1 MVQYLVASFNNR
13 QQAENAYTQL
23 KRESFELEE
32 VLLVSQEDTLNQHQI
47 YDPTQALWQQTR
59 RMMFWVIPFGF
70 LAGIAF
76 HLSTQLTIL
85 EGASPLLENGLA
97 GLFGAIA
104 GALGSFNFSGG
115 TQLIFDNSKR
125 SFKKRLKTGEH
136 FLVARGSDLFIRQ
149 VNRALQYLSKE
160 KIELYEAPQ

>member
-1 MVQYLVASFNNR
+1 MVQYLVASFNSR
-13 QQAENAYTQL
+13 QQAEKAYAQL

-32 VLLVSQEDTLNQHQI
+32 VLLVSQEDIIMQQRI
-47 YDPTQALWQQTR
+47 YDPTQALWRQTR
-59 RMMFWVIPFGF
+59 RMMLWVVPFGF
-70 LAGIAF
+70 LAGVAF

-85 EGASPLLENGLA
+85 EGASPLLENVLA

-115 TQLIFDNSKR
+115 TQLLFDNSKR
-125 SFKKRLKTGEH
+125 SFKKRLETGEH

-149 VNRALQYLSKE
+149 VSRALQYLSKE